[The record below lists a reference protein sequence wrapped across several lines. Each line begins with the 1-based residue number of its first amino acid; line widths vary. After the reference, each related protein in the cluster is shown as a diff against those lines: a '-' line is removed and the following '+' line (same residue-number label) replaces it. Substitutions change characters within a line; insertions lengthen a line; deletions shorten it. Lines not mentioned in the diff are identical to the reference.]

1 MRILSTILQHHILLT
16 IHLNLIMR
24 ILSIISMFMFSL
36 LFSVNTFAQ
45 LTTIQGTVYNIPTD
59 STITVHARI
68 FQTTGNYS
76 NNHTTVPDSSGF
88 YSFST
93 VDIDSILQLPNGAIM
108 VYIMQDCN
116 EAPTHDTI
124 YDIIINSGSVEI
136 LDLDY
141 CPSNQTNCSAGYSF
155 NQTDPITQ
163 AFVPNQAWIV
173 NESTGSN
180 LTYTWDFGDGTSATG
195 LNNLTHTYTGNG
207 PYILCLSVD
216 DGAGCMDTFCDTLS
230 IDSAGVITKLASG
243 FTIHV
248 VEGNLGA
255 EEIETPTLT
264 VYPNPTNHTLFLNL
278 DIEAFNQAIYMLT
291 DVNGRTLIKEPL
303 KSSTTQIDV
312 SMLPPGSYFIKVQDL
327 NNSLVQK
334 VSIQ

>member
-1 MRILSTILQHHILLT
+1 
-16 IHLNLIMR
+16 MR
-24 ILSIISMFMFSL
+24 ILSIFKAFIFSL
-36 LFSVNTFAQ
+36 LFSWNTFAQ
-45 LTTIQGTVYNIPTD
+45 MTTVEGTVYNLPTD
-59 STITVHARI
+59 STVTIHASLHH
-68 FQTTGNYS
+68 FVSGGSSYS
-76 NNHTTVPDSSGF
+76 
-88 YSFST
+88 YST
-93 VDIDSILQLPNGAIM
+93 VTDSLGFFNFNSTELDSI
-108 VYIMQDCN
+108 MQFQNSVFLVHLFETCTGD
-116 EAPTHDTI
+116 PSTDTLI
-124 YDIIINSGSVEI
+124 GPINSGSLEI
-136 LDLDY
+136 MNFDY

-155 NQTDPITQ
+155 TQTDPITQ
-163 AFVPNQAWIV
+163 TFVPNQAWIV

-180 LTYTWDFGDGTSATG
+180 LTYTWDFGDGTSVTG

-248 VEGNLGA
+248 GEGNLGT

-278 DIEAFNQAIYMLT
+278 DIEAFNQASYILT

-312 SMLPPGSYFIKVQDL
+312 SILPPGSYFIKVQDL